1 MKKARLIL
9 ALLAPL
15 SASVQAAMDT
25 YVTDPHHTFAR
36 FSYNH
41 LGFSTQL
48 SRFDKVSG
56 TIMLDTVARKGA
68 ADITIDTRSVST
80 GSDHF
85 NEHIQ
90 EADFLDT
97 EKFPTATFKGDSVK
111 FTGDTPTEIDGI
123 LTLKGI
129 SHPVAL
135 KITSFKCML
144 HPLLHKDACGGD
156 AETHVKRSD
165 FGMSKYVPYVGDDV
179 TITVSVEAI
188 KK

>member
-1 MKKARLIL
+1 
-9 ALLAPL
+9 
-15 SASVQAAMDT
+15 
-25 YVTDPHHTFAR
+25 
-36 FSYNH
+36 
-41 LGFSTQL
+41 
-48 SRFDKVSG
+48 
-56 TIMLDTVARKGA
+56 
-68 ADITIDTRSVST
+68 
-80 GSDHF
+80 
-85 NEHIQ
+85 EHIQ